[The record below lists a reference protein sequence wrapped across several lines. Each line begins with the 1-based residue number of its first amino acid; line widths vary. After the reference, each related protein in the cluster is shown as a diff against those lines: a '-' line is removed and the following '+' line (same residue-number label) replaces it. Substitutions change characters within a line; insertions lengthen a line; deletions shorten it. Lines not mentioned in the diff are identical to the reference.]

1 MYYKIVKNNQTID
14 TVTSLRY
21 VKFSPKSKKILLCP
35 RKEAS
40 GIVSESG
47 TTIWHLEGFYPFQE
61 GQYETVKAV
70 EITEE
75 EYRRLTIFGGKT
87 PEEII
92 DAYTLS
98 LLEEG
103 VL

>member
-1 MYYKIVKNNQTID
+1 MYYKIIKNNQVVD
-14 TVTSLRY
+14 VVTSLRY
-21 VKFSPKSKKILLCP
+21 VKFSPKSKRILLCP
-35 RKEAS
+35 RCEAN

-47 TTIWHLEGFYPFQE
+47 NAIWHLEGFYPFQE
-61 GQYETVKAV
+61 GQYDTVKAV

-75 EYRRLTIFGGKT
+75 EYRYLVIFGGKT